1 MILNWVAVDTT
12 IYGMSITVDYYVVYK
27 SSNPYGESMIPIS
40 LSLNGIYSYQ
50 TEQKIDF
57 TQLTSTNLFGIFG
70 PVGSG
75 KSTIIE
81 AISFALYGQTERL
94 NKQDNRN
101 YNMMNLRSNEL
112 LIEFIFK
119 ARKPGDD
126 EEYEYCF
133 VVNGKRNKRHF
144 EKIRSF
150 VRKAYRKE
158 NGKWV
163 PLETTNA
170 EQIIGLSYDNFRRTI
185 IIPQGQFQEFLQL
198 TNTDRT
204 RMMRELF
211 HLEKYEFSDRVA
223 KLKKLNDEKIQEIN
237 GKLSQIGEITD
248 EMIKKEESK
257 SIHLENEIKQI
268 SSELTEKQ
276 KKETQLNALKNLF
289 EKIEKQKSEL
299 SKLESKENE
308 YKERESQ
315 LRNYEICVMNFKYIL
330 DNKKENEKMI
340 KQCEENLKNKRDN
353 FNRIKIQLK
362 QSENKFNEIK
372 EEYESRDALIKKS
385 EELKKII
392 RIKELDKAINK
403 LDEQIKKEEE
413 FLKDTN
419 IEIENIHKQ
428 IKTIA
433 ELVKTKKKEVPDLK
447 ELAEIRQW
455 FTEKNHLLKMIKTLE
470 NEVQKFK
477 REYDS
482 FIDKKFVLLNQEIVS
497 KMFNEIPRNLQ
508 IDKIIRILMDKKDDI
523 EMEIELTDNKISHL
537 QIQNKL
543 SEYVSELEQGKPC
556 PLCGSI
562 VHPNIL
568 NIENVENQLKIDNEQ
583 KQNLKKAFKSIS
595 DIVNQLN
602 IISAQIN
609 DKENMIQE
617 KNAELANYNKNLQ
630 KHIRGFQ
637 WQKYQPDDEMA
648 VSNVFNK
655 AEKLKIEIEDME
667 NKKESLE
674 ESFNRKKHDK
684 EEYQEKLEKTKQE
697 HTTKKAQRDILFSQ
711 ITILSY
717 RDFGEMSNEWLHKEI
732 TVFLQQYNEIENDYK
747 NAEDELTQLKEQK
760 NRLNGEIL
768 SDEKNLLQLHN
779 NQENIDMELNERI
792 KEKNYDNIDT
802 VEKILGWNLNIDKE
816 RKEIT
821 CFWQNLNEVK
831 VQLEQFERER
841 VGRIYDADFHQQLI
855 LDIENMN
862 RTREEKN
869 QQLGNVKGNIERM
882 RQDLQNKFSLEKDKE
897 SLENRASDI
906 DTLKKLFRES
916 GFVNYVSSIY
926 LKNLCNSAN
935 HRFHKLTR
943 QNLSLE
949 LNENNEFQIKDFL
962 NDGRIR
968 NVKTLS
974 GGQTFQAAFSLALAL
989 ADNIQKLANTNQNFF
1004 FLDEGFGTL
1013 DNESLQI
1020 VLDTLKSLYKENR
1033 IVGIISHVDEFQ
1045 QEIPVYLKVKND
1057 PKKGSIIEKNWE

>member
-1 MILNWVAVDTT
+1 
-12 IYGMSITVDYYVVYK
+12 
-27 SSNPYGESMIPIS
+27 
-40 LSLNGIYSYQ
+40 
-50 TEQKIDF
+50 
-57 TQLTSTNLFGIFG
+57 
-70 PVGSG
+70 
-75 KSTIIE
+75 
-81 AISFALYGQTERL
+81 
-94 NKQDNRN
+94 
-101 YNMMNLRSNEL
+101 
-112 LIEFIFK
+112 
-119 ARKPGDD
+119 
-126 EEYEYCF
+126 
-133 VVNGKRNKRHF
+133 
-144 EKIRSF
+144 
-150 VRKAYRKE
+150 
-158 NGKWV
+158 
-163 PLETTNA
+163 
-170 EQIIGLSYDNFRRTI
+170 
-185 IIPQGQFQEFLQL
+185 
-198 TNTDRT
+198 
-204 RMMRELF
+204 
-211 HLEKYEFSDRVA
+211 
-223 KLKKLNDEKIQEIN
+223 
-237 GKLSQIGEITD
+237 
-248 EMIKKEESK
+248 
-257 SIHLENEIKQI
+257 
-268 SSELTEKQ
+268 
-276 KKETQLNALKNLF
+276 LNALKNLF

-419 IEIENIHKQ
+419 IEIENMHKQ